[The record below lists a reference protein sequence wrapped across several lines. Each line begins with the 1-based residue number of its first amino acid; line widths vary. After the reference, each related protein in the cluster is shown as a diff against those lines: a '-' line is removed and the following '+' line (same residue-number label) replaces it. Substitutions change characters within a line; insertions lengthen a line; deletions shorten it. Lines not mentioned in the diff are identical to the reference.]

1 MNNEQIKDLLLDI
14 RNSEL
19 DFSVTLSGKESKR
32 VNGLYKPE
40 SREIILHNKN
50 FNNDNQLIY
59 TAIHEYTHHIMNEQI
74 MQNSGGKLTLN
85 TSRSHTNAFWALF
98 HELLVIAEEKDY
110 YKLTLEESP
119 ELEEVTK
126 KIRTE
131 YLEKN
136 GQLMIEFGKLLM
148 EAHKLC
154 TDANIRYE
162 DYIDRVLQLP
172 RQAAKTITAVSNANI
187 NPAVGFENMKL
198 LASIKNKDKRIEA
211 EAELESGKS
220 YDTVRNMMKR
230 KSKEVDEKTKLEKEK
245 QRLEKTIAALKT
257 RLEIISDTLEQ
268 LG

>member
-1 MNNEQIKDLLLDI
+1 
-14 RNSEL
+14 
-19 DFSVTLSGKESKR
+19 
-32 VNGLYKPE
+32 
-40 SREIILHNKN
+40 
-50 FNNDNQLIY
+50 
-59 TAIHEYTHHIMNEQI
+59 
-74 MQNSGGKLTLN
+74 
-85 TSRSHTNAFWALF
+85 
-98 HELLVIAEEKDY
+98 
-110 YKLTLEESP
+110 
-119 ELEEVTK
+119 
-126 KIRTE
+126 
-131 YLEKN
+131 
-136 GQLMIEFGKLLM
+136 MIEFGKLLM